1 MYKCQLTT
9 NNTVPSIHH
18 SEGVRHD
25 AKSFEDY
32 FRMILEKNK
41 NGKLKKSLSGD
52 YIFSRGNI
60 FLGSKT
66 ACDRLKAVK

>member
-1 MYKCQLTT
+1 
-9 NNTVPSIHH
+9 
-18 SEGVRHD
+18 
-25 AKSFEDY
+25 
-32 FRMILEKNK
+32 MILEKNK